1 MLLHIHVIRGKTRT
15 EVEIDSEA
23 MISDLLEQIGVNRET
38 VLIRLNQDL
47 AVEEE
52 RLEDGDVVEIITAIS
67 GG

>member
-1 MLLHIHVIRGKTRT
+1 MPMHVQIIRGKTRT
-15 EVEIDSEA
+15 EVEIDPEA
-23 MISDLLEQIGVNRET
+23 KISDLLEQIGVNRET

-47 AVEEE
+47 VVEEE